1 MVKTQ
6 LKRLQNLKQQT
17 QRRNKM
23 AYTHNK
29 ANGEGNRSI
38 ELAGSYNVRILE
50 TSEATYSQQ
59 GNPSMNLNYQVLDG
73 SQAGRVISFDSFTDT
88 QNSNWKIDRILN
100 VINFPDG
107 QSFQGEGLSGVV
119 QALIGKTI
127 RITTDWEQRT
137 QGKNAGKWYPNVT
150 DYAVYQQNNVSET
163 FNDKPRPQENS
174 AGQVTKANDD
184 AFANYNNQKQQ
195 TTGTQPAQNQ
205 QQGFTTNQ
213 MYGSGQAASANAFP
227 GGQPVDIP
235 DDQLPF

>member
-1 MVKTQ
+1 
-6 LKRLQNLKQQT
+6 
-17 QRRNKM
+17 M

-50 TSEATYSQQ
+50 TSEAAYSQKS
-59 GNPSMNLNYQVLDG
+59 NPTMSLNYQVLDG

-88 QNSNWKIDRILN
+88 TNANWKIDRILN
-100 VINFPDG
+100 AINFADG

-127 RITTDWEQRT
+127 RITTDWVQQS

-150 DYAVYQQNNVSET
+150 DYTVYQQSTISET

-184 AFANYNNQKQQ
+184 AFANYNKQ
-195 TTGTQPAQNQ
+195 N
-205 QQGFTTNQ
+205 QQGFTPNQ
-213 MYGSGQAASANAFP
+213 MHGAGQAAPTNAFP